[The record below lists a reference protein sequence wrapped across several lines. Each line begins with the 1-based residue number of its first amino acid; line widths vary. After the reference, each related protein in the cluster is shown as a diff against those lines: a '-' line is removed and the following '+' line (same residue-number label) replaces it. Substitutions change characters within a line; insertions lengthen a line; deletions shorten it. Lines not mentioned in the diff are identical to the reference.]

1 MAWYRRFVVCWES
14 FVPGGP
20 IGAVCWESFVP
31 VRSAGFRAGRV
42 LSRSSGETARSEG
55 VRGLRGMYLRC
66 RRAAARLESGARP
79 AGPGRASRRRA
90 ERSSRRGRRAGGQ
103 ASRRTEV
110 WRGAPHGSLAGCAE
124 RSSLGWRLRCRWSW
138 SPDRRVV
145 RGLQGLAG
153 LRGDAPSEA
162 RGAVGERAG
171 RPRAAREVW
180 RGAPHGGL
188 ATGCLA
194 DGERAG
200 RPRAARRSG
209 RVRDRAPV
217 TGYCAGS

>member
-20 IGAVCWESFVP
+20 LGLP
-31 VRSAGFRAGRV
+31 AGRV
-42 LSRSSGETARSEG
+42 LYRFGPPG
-55 VRGLRGMYLRC
+55 FVRGEFRPGGGPVCGTKFSLQ
-66 RRAAARLESGARP
+66 ARNGLVSPFCGVLGEFCP
-79 AGPGRASRRRA
+79 AHR
-90 ERSSRRGRRAGGQ
+90 
-103 ASRRTEV
+103 V
-110 WRGAPHGSLAGCAE
+110 
-124 RSSLGWRLRCRWSW
+124 RL
-138 SPDRRVV
+138 PDRRGCEACGGCICGAEGRRPDWRVA